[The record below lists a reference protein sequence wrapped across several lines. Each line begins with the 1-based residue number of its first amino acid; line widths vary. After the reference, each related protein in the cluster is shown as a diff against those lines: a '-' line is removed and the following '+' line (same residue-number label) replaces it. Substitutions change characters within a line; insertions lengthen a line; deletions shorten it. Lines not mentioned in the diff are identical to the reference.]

1 VTLTDAPV
9 TAEPAADAPRDLP
22 AADGAPDHAATR
34 TAAPA
39 VTGSGLALV
48 AAACSAG
55 AGLVHAAMTPTHVAE
70 WPAEGRG
77 FAALA
82 VAQLVV
88 AALVVLRPR
97 RWVAAA
103 LVAVQVPAIAGW
115 VWSRTSGFPF
125 GPAKGTAEA
134 VGWVDATST
143 ALEVLVVLFGLR
155 LLIAGFGRGDAERSS
170 RVPGPTPAWAAFA
183 SVAVLAGVGGLVA
196 SPEGQHHHDGADGHA
211 HSHAAAAPLTK
222 PLSMTVRRQLGQE
235 LTTAREVA
243 LRYPTVADAKKAG
256 LMQAGPFTPGSASH
270 FVDISVGMSPTF
282 DLQKPLAWLYSGTN
296 DTSVLVGVMYYT
308 ATDAAPEGFAGPLD
322 VWHQHTG
329 ACYRVEPGGK
339 IFVPFSPDHDGTKAE
354 CDAVGGDF
362 IAQTGWMVHAWV
374 APGWDSPLGVFSH
387 DHPEVLCKDGRSSA
401 EVTDLSVGCEGT

>member
-1 VTLTDAPV
+1 
-9 TAEPAADAPRDLP
+9 
-22 AADGAPDHAATR
+22 
-34 TAAPA
+34 
-39 VTGSGLALV
+39 
-48 AAACSAG
+48 
-55 AGLVHAAMTPTHVAE
+55 
-70 WPAEGRG
+70 
-77 FAALA
+77 
-82 VAQLVV
+82 
-88 AALVVLRPR
+88 
-97 RWVAAA
+97 
-103 LVAVQVPAIAGW
+103 
-115 VWSRTSGFPF
+115 
-125 GPAKGTAEA
+125 
-134 VGWVDATST
+134 
-143 ALEVLVVLFGLR
+143 
-155 LLIAGFGRGDAERSS
+155 
-170 RVPGPTPAWAAFA
+170 VPGPTPAWAAFA

-196 SPEGQHHHDGADGHA
+196 SPEGQHHHDGTADGHDHA
-211 HSHAAAAPLTK
+211 HAAAAPLTK
-222 PLSMTVRRQLGQE
+222 PLSMGVRRELGQE

-270 FVDISVGMSPTF
+270 YVDISVGMSPKF